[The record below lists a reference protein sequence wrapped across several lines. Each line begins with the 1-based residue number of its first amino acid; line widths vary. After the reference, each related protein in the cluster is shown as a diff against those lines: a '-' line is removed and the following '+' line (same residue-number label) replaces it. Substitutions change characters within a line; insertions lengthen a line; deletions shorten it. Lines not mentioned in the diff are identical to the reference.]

1 MFDFDDEIDNLQET
15 LNRLRDQLLD
25 LVEGTPEYSELELEI
40 EDTEFELEEAE
51 IRREEEL
58 ERMREAEREEYEY
71 EASPSEVLE
80 AANATG
86 DPELF
91 RVFREMGGTNGTSI
105 DLDQLSEEAKEYIMM
120 ERGWEGDWDEPSS
133 SPPPQPKSR
142 EQQIGE
148 EIKEYLKMIID
159 FPAEEKRYRK
169 IIEDLEKEL
178 RVLLYGEDIDDS

>member
-15 LNRLRDQLLD
+15 LNRLRDQLRD
-25 LVEGTPEYSELELEI
+25 LIEGTPEYSEIELEI
-40 EDTEFELEEAE
+40 QDTEFELEEAE
-51 IRREEEL
+51 FRREEEL

-105 DLDQLSEEAKEYIMM
+105 DLDQLSDEAKEYIMM
-120 ERGWEGDWDEPSS
+120 ERGWEGDWSEPSY
-133 SPPPQPKSR
+133 SPPPPPKSR
-142 EQQIGE
+142 QQQIEE
-148 EIKEYLKMIID
+148 EIKEYLKLIID
-159 FPAEEKRYRK
+159 DPLGEPRYRK
-169 IIEDLEKEL
+169 LIEDLEKEL
-178 RVLLYGEDIDDS
+178 RILLYGEDVDDS

>member
-15 LNRLRDQLLD
+15 LNRLRDQLRD
-25 LVEGTPEYSELELEI
+25 LIEGTPEYSEIELEI
-40 EDTEFELEEAE
+40 QDTEFELEEAE
-51 IRREEEL
+51 FRREEEL

-105 DLDQLSEEAKEYIMM
+105 DLDQLSDEAKEYIMM
-120 ERGWEGDWDEPSS
+120 ERGWEGDWSEPSYS
-133 SPPPQPKSR
+133 SPPPPKSR
-142 EQQIGE
+142 QQQIEE
-148 EIKEYLKMIID
+148 EIKEYLKLIID
-159 FPAEEKRYRK
+159 DPLGEPRYRK
-169 IIEDLEKEL
+169 LIEDLEKEL
-178 RVLLYGEDIDDS
+178 RILLYGEDVDDS